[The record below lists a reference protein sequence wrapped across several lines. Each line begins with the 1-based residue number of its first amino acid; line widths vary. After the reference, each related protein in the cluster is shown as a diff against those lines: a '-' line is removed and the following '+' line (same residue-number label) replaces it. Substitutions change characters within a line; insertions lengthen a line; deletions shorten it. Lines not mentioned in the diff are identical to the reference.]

1 MRVEKHVESLKEVM
15 DEIKTSLRDPDG
27 LLKHQRR
34 LAMMLSIGITDLVEI
49 YFHKLGIMKSGAR
62 IKHTWFRKKD
72 LMERLENQVISSL
85 NNVENLETVVEICR
99 EIEESRND
107 LAYGSPLSDEKF
119 LKKKIDLFLEL
130 KSLIERR
137 VGDVIEAE

>member
-99 EIEESRND
+99 EIEER
-107 LAYGSPLSDEKF
+107 
-119 LKKKIDLFLEL
+119 
-130 KSLIERR
+130 
-137 VGDVIEAE
+137 

>member
-1 MRVEKHVESLKEVM
+1 VSN
-15 DEIKTSLRDPDG
+15 
-27 LLKHQRR
+27 
-34 LAMMLSIGITDLVEI
+34 
-49 YFHKLGIMKSGAR
+49 Y
-62 IKHTWFRKKD
+62 
-72 LMERLENQVISSL
+72 
-85 NNVENLETVVEICR
+85 
-99 EIEESRND
+99 EESRND